1 MKADKR
7 AEKRKRQRENK
18 KKKLAEKKAD
28 FILLVSA
35 KSQKYRPYV
44 STILSDK
51 HCGHIFKK

>member
-1 MKADKR
+1 MLTIRADILE
-7 AEKRKRQRENK
+7 EKPK
-18 KKKLAEKKAD
+18 K
-28 FILLVSA
+28 ILVSA

>member
-1 MKADKR
+1 MISEQIYAKSFTL
-7 AEKRKRQRENK
+7 RENSQKNNK
-18 KKKLAEKKAD
+18 K
-28 FILLVSA
+28 ILVSA